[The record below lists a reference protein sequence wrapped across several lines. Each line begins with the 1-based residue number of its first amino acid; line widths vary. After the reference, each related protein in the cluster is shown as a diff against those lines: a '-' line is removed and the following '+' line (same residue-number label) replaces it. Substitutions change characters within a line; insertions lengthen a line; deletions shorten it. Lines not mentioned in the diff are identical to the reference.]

1 MLHINYLKKVH
12 TEKISWRNCMINTYL
27 LTTKSQHFTTM
38 ILWLHFLNLLNHFKI
53 YWTHILS
60 LNIYIK
66 IIFSNIMTTSLSHPR
81 KLMISTYYLI
91 SDYICISIILPQ
103 NVLQLSSLFSKPRSS
118 LSCWCSASRFCGNM
132 LWTKLDWLALC
143 KGSGV
148 GKSPVKGWKF
158 ALVRKGSGPGG
169 FALDW
174 GLTKSKG
181 NSVIFLIFF

>member
-1 MLHINYLKKVH
+1 MLHISYLKKVH

-27 LTTKSQHFTTM
+27 HMTKSQHFTTM

-66 IIFSNIMTTSLSHPR
+66 IIFSNIMTSLSHPR
-81 KLMISTYYLI
+81 KLMIFY
-91 SDYICISIILPQ
+91 ILPNIRLYLYFHNSSSKCLNSCLLFFPNQ
-103 NVLQLSSLFSKPRSS
+103 DLVWVVDVLLPDSVGTCFEQS
-118 LSCWCSASRFCGNM
+118 WI
-132 LWTKLDWLALC
+132 DWLFAGAVGWGRAL
-143 KGSGV
+143 
-148 GKSPVKGWKF
+148 WK
-158 ALVRKGSGPGG
+158 AGNSLVRKGSGPGG
-169 FALDW
+169 SALDW